1 MITPSVKNTVSL
13 TGAAARSRDAA
24 DSRAKNAWKEYQE
37 KELAMIQ
44 TCDQA
49 TQNSAE
55 SIEKFIFSI
64 REWRTALIPL
74 YDLAPR
80 WVPEIKKDSIRQGY
94 GLAFNPISGVYYDK
108 KPEEHAL
115 RLARNLSAELTVS
128 GVHAPKLTEVAILDE
143 ISQWLNDVRA
153 IGVS

>member
-1 MITPSVKNTVSL
+1 MQTPSITNTILL

-24 DSRAKNAWKEYQE
+24 DSRAKIAWEKYQE

-44 TCDQA
+44 ICDQA

-64 REWRTALIPL
+64 REWRNALTPL

-94 GLAFNPISGVYYDK
+94 GLAFNSISGVYYDK
-108 KPEEHAL
+108 KPEEHAR
-115 RLARNLSAELTVS
+115 RLARNLNAELAKSAVPTPEL
-128 GVHAPKLTEVAILDE
+128 AENAALEE
-143 ISQWLNDVRA
+143 ISQWINDIRA